1 MLIEGSYLMSKKN
14 VLPIWTKEYLVPA
27 GQRYRWPLPGPVHL
41 RKDVHDAGSGWN
53 PAEGHGTDVEEDKG
67 EVEEI
72 IKATIVVV
80 ARAQRRGGGGRG
92 SMPVARESH
101 VQFSENYGR
110 TLSVWSC
117 KVVGEWW
124 GVRVLL
130 FNCLLP
136 KIRAKLT
143 IIFVHFG
150 IL

>member
-1 MLIEGSYLMSKKN
+1 MTDKGRETDAFVSPSSSACILTHPEVPLLAPCTEGR
-14 VLPIWTKEYLVPA
+14 
-27 GQRYRWPLPGPVHL
+27 GC
-41 RKDVHDAGSGWN
+41 
-53 PAEGHGTDVEEDKG
+53 EDNG

-72 IKATIVVV
+72 IKASIVVV